1 MRDGRAE
8 GLIAGGDRGQNTT
21 PVTPDFDGT
30 HVCIFEI
37 SQLEGRGLI
46 GQRNSFDT
54 GSQQK
59 VGDPGSQKNTI
70 H

>member
-8 GLIAGGDRGQNTT
+8 GSSAGGDRGQNATA
-21 PVTPDFDGT
+21 VTPDFDGT
-30 HVCIFEI
+30 HVCILE
-37 SQLEGRGLI
+37 SSHLEGRGLAI
-46 GQRNSFDT
+46 QRNSFDI

-59 VGDPGSQKNTI
+59 VGNPGNQKKTI